1 MFAMLMFGAAV
12 LLTLNWNNLW
22 DDAIDTNPMV
32 VRADAVDTGFS
43 EGPVV
48 VARIGESAAPH
59 SMAA

>member
-12 LLTLNWNNLW
+12 LLTLDWNNLW
-22 DDAIDTNPMV
+22 DDAEETNPMG
-32 VRADAVDTGFS
+32 VRAEAVDTGFFD
-43 EGPVV
+43 GPAV